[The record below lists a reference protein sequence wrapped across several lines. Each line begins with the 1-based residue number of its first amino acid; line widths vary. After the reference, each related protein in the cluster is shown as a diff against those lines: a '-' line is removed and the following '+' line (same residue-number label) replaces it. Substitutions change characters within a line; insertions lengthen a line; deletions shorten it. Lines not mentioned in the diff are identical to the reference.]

1 MGPKPETFTE
11 LLNSVYEL
19 LYNHDSYIQKRLE
32 LNHFFNEIQHE
43 CCSGICEKVKE
54 YIIK

>member
-19 LYNHDSYIQKRLE
+19 LYNHDSYMRKRLE
-32 LNHFFNEIQHE
+32 LNRFFSEIQHE
-43 CCSGICEKVKE
+43 CCSEKVKE

>member
-43 CCSGICEKVKE
+43 CCSGRYEKVKD
-54 YIIK
+54 IS

>member
-19 LYNHDSYIQKRLE
+19 LYNHDSYIQKR
-32 LNHFFNEIQHE
+32 
-43 CCSGICEKVKE
+43 
-54 YIIK
+54 